1 MMITIATAH
10 KNKERGR
17 PREFDIEQALDR
29 AMIVFRQKGYH
40 AASLSDL
47 GEAMKLSAGSIY
59 KAFKDKRSLFLQVFE
74 RYLLLRNAE
83 LHRRLLPCTSGRAK
97 ITELLQF
104 YLDSARAVEGRRGCL
119 VVASAIELQTLDEA
133 LALRINQVVARN
145 QCFLVSLLEQGQQ
158 DGSVSA
164 TLDVESAAGL
174 ILCIAYGMR
183 VAGKVSDVVNE
194 QQTLALALKVLG

>member
-1 MMITIATAH
+1 
-10 KNKERGR
+10 
-17 PREFDIEQALDR
+17 
-29 AMIVFRQKGYH
+29 
-40 AASLSDL
+40 
-47 GEAMKLSAGSIY
+47 
-59 KAFKDKRSLFLQVFE
+59 
-74 RYLLLRNAE
+74 
-83 LHRRLLPCTSGRAK
+83 
-97 ITELLQF
+97 
-104 YLDSARAVEGRRGCL
+104 

-133 LALRINQVVARN
+133 LALRINQVVVRN

-183 VAGKVSDVVNE
+183 VAGKVSDVADE

>member
-1 MMITIATAH
+1 MMITIATEH

-17 PREFDIEQALDR
+17 PREFNIEQALDQ

-40 AASLSDL
+40 AASLNDL
-47 GEAMKLSAGSIY
+47 GAAMNLSAGSIY

-83 LHRRLLPCTSGRAK
+83 LRRRLQPLDSGRAK
-97 ITELLQF
+97 IAELLQF

-119 VVASAIELQTLDEA
+119 VVASAIELQTLDDA
-133 LALRINQVVARN
+133 LAQRIGQVVSRN
-145 QCFLVSLLEQGQQ
+145 QGLLVSLLEQGQQ
-158 DGSVSA
+158 DGSISA
-164 TLDVESAAGL
+164 TLDVEAAAGL
-174 ILCIAYGMR
+174 IICLAYGLR
-183 VAGKVSDVVNE
+183 VAGKVRDVANE